1 MSSVRDVLRDADP
14 LRDES
19 LPSDEER
26 ARARR
31 TVIAASTVAQPSTS
45 WMRTRST
52 AALLIAA
59 ALIAVSTAVGSMMWP
74 GGSTTVK
81 AAAVRFEARFADTSF
96 SPGLREA
103 RIAGSTD
110 VVYLHP
116 EVIVTNDDIAD
127 SNVIA
132 GNAPSRFEVAVT
144 FTAAGAEKMRR
155 ATAAHIGQLLAIL
168 VDGEVVMA
176 PRLRSAIGASAVITG
191 DYTRAEAER
200 IANGMRSR

>member
-1 MSSVRDVLRDADP
+1 MLRDADP
-14 LRDES
+14 LRGES

-59 ALIAVSTAVGSMMWP
+59 ALIAGSAAVGSMIWP
-74 GGSTTVK
+74 GGSATVK
-81 AAAVRFEARFADTSF
+81 AAAVRFEARFAETNF

-127 SNVIA
+127 STVIA
-132 GNAPSRFEVAVT
+132 GNAPSSFNIAVT
-144 FTAAGAEKMRR
+144 FTAAGAEKMRS
-155 ATAAHIGQLLAIL
+155 ATAAHIGRLLAIL

-176 PRLRSAIGASAVITG
+176 PRLRSAIGGSAVITG